1 MMTAQTLDALYQECQ
16 SSFTSLWGT
25 QCPTLV
31 FGDGM
36 GDSPT
41 LMLIGEAPGA
51 QEAKQG
57 KPFVG
62 KAGKNLD
69 AFLQSVNLQR
79 DALYISNVVKFR
91 PSKISAA
98 GREVNRPPTR
108 TEIDL
113 FTPWLYREIA
123 LVKPHW
129 LVTLGNVALNAVLGS
144 PAGIG
149 EMHGHPQTVRIPSDN
164 GEFVV
169 SLFPLY
175 HPASIIY
182 NRALSPIY
190 QADLFALSKLLIA
203 EYNVS
208 NRKWLL

>member
-1 MMTAQTLDALYQECQ
+1 MMTALTLGELYRDCQ
-16 SSFTSLWGT
+16 LSFANLWGT
-25 QCPTLV
+25 QCPTFV
-31 FGDGM
+31 FGDGR

-108 TEIDL
+108 AEIDL

-123 LVKPHW
+123 LVKPRW

-144 PAGIG
+144 TASIG
-149 EMHGHPQTVRIPSDN
+149 ELHGHPQTVCIPSNN
-164 GEFVV
+164 GVMLV

-182 NRALSPIY
+182 NRALSPVY
-190 QADLFALSKLLIA
+190 QADLFTLSKLLA
-203 EYNVS
+203 SE
-208 NRKWLL
+208 